1 MRDWPDLVLVAR
13 RELAVR
19 MRGTAFRVSTILLL
33 AVTVAG
39 IAIAAALT
47 GHPQRFTV
55 AVAAQSPPT
64 LTAMVR
70 ADAKAAG
77 LQVTTVTATDRADAV
92 RLVEQGKATAAVAA
106 GAEIIWKGSPDSTLQ
121 PVLAAAVQRAVVTQR
136 AASLG
141 LVRQRRRPAAGT
153 GAGDHHRA
161 ARRQPAHRPDD
172 HRRGRHRLAVPGHH
186 LLRQLSC

>member
-1 MRDWPDLVLVAR
+1 MNADFNRGRGWPDLLLVAH

-19 MRGTAFRVSTILLL
+19 VRGTAFRVSTILLL

-55 AVAAQSPPT
+55 AATAQSPPT

-77 LQVTTVTATDRADAV
+77 LQVTTATATDRTDAV
-92 RLVEQGKATAAVAA
+92 RLVEQGNAAAAVAA
-106 GAEIIWKGSPDSTLQ
+106 GPEIIWKGNPNSTCSRYWPQPSSRPSSPS
-121 PVLAAAVQRAVVTQR
+121 
-136 AASLG
+136 G
-141 LVRQRRRPAAGT
+141 RPAWACPPAPPPGYW
-153 GAGDHHRA
+153 HRS
-161 ARRQPAHRPDD
+161 R
-172 HRRGRHRLAVPGHH
+172 
-186 LLRQLSC
+186 